1 VFVIEFAV
9 CGVFRREGVA
19 GRGVKP
25 GIEAVGSIKKA
36 AGLADKALRD
46 RRRGVAY
53 RDLREFIARLEKDG
67 ELRRVRVEVDPVL
80 EVTEVVQRLG
90 REARRG
96 TIPHALEPHSMA
108 RSNVG
113 PKGPTRIEAGQTPAG
128 LGPALL
134 FENPKGSRVP
144 LLINAFGSVR
154 RMCLAFEVNGLG
166 EVAERIQGFLKM
178 ETPQG
183 LFDKIKMLPKLA
195 ELGSFFPRSV
205 KTGDCQEVVRKGKD
219 VNLFDFPIL
228 KCWPQDGGRFI
239 TFPLVFTKNPE
250 TGKRNVG
257 MYRMQIYDQRT
268 TGMHWQTQ
276 KHGAEHFRRA
286 REKNPEGRIPVSVAI
301 GTDPATALSGMLPI
315 PPDLDEMMFAGFLR
329 REPVEMVSCQT
340 NELEVP
346 ANAEIVLEG
355 YVNLNEMQTEG
366 PFGDHTGFYSLE
378 GDYPLFH
385 VECMTQRKDP
395 IYLTTV
401 VGPPPQED
409 FHMGHAVER
418 IFLPVMKMQYPEIV
432 DVSMPAEGIF
442 HNLMIVAIRKSYPG
456 HARKVMNAIWSL
468 GQAMFTKVIV
478 VVDHDVDIH
487 DYSEVVWKALC
498 ALDPERDVQFSLGP
512 MDTLDHA
519 ARIQDFGSK
528 MGIDATRKWASEGF
542 TRPWPD
548 EIRMDETTKKRV
560 DKLWKNLSLD

>member
-1 VFVIEFAV
+1 
-9 CGVFRREGVA
+9 
-19 GRGVKP
+19 
-25 GIEAVGSIKKA
+25 
-36 AGLADKALRD
+36 
-46 RRRGVAY
+46 VAY
-53 RDLREFIARLEKDG
+53 RDLREFVRKLENEG
-67 ELRRVRVEVDPVL
+67 ELRRVKAEVDPVL
-80 EVTEVVQRLG
+80 EIAEVVQRLR
-90 REARRG
+90 REALRG
-96 TIPHALEPHSMA
+96 ENAPEKKPKDNTGIGTAQE
-108 RSNVG
+108 G
-113 PKGPTRIEAGQTPAG
+113 PTPAG

-134 FENPKGSRVP
+134 FEKPKGSRYP

-154 RMCLAFEVNGLG
+154 RMELALEVENL
-166 EVAERIQGFLKM
+166 EDVAARIRSFLDM
-178 ETPQG
+178 QTPQG
-183 LFDKIKMLPKLA
+183 LFDKLKMLPKLA

-205 KTGDCQEVVRKGKD
+205 KDGACKEVVRKGTD
-219 VNLFDFPIL
+219 VNLLEFPIL

-257 MYRMQIYDQRT
+257 MYRMQVYDERT

-286 REKNPEGRIPVSVAI
+286 RAKNPEGRIPVSVAI
-301 GTDPATALSGMLPI
+301 GADPATTLGGILPI
-315 PPDLDEMMFAGFLR
+315 PPDLDEMMFSGFLK
-329 REPVEMVSCQT
+329 REPVELVPCET

-355 YVNLNEMQTEG
+355 HVNLSEMRTEG

-378 GDYPLFH
+378 GEYPVFH
-385 VECMTQRKDP
+385 VECVTHRKDP

-409 FHMGHAVER
+409 FFMGYAIER
-418 IFLPVMKMQYPEIV
+418 VFLPLMKMTHPEIV
-432 DVSMPAEGIF
+432 DVSLPAEGIV
-442 HNLMIVAIRKSYPG
+442 HNLMIVAIRKSFPG
-456 HARKVMNAIWSL
+456 HVRKVMNAIWSL

-478 VVDHDVDIH
+478 VVDHDVNVH
-487 DYSEVVWKALC
+487 DYREVVWKALC
-498 ALDPERDVQFSLGP
+498 AIDPERDVQFMLGP

-519 ARIQDFGSK
+519 ARMQDFGSK

-548 EIRMDETTKKRV
+548 EILMDEKTKARV
-560 DKLWKNLSLD
+560 EGIWRSLGI